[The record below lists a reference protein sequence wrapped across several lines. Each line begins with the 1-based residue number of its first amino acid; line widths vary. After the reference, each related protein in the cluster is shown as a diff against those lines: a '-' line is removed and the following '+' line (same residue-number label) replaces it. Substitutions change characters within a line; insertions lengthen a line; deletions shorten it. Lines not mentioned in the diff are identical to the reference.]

1 MKIEILT
8 ENLDFVLENI
18 FETEID
24 SIEIGTSKDTT
35 NDSELVLLQGNEE
48 NLLGIPT
55 CVLLLKLG
63 AVKLGANTTAVICS
77 LVAATLFEATK
88 EAGKVVFNIN
98 KKKVERD
105 KELLKEAIREVLEE
119 QKD

>member
-1 MKIEILT
+1 MKIEILS
-8 ENLDFVLENI
+8 EDLDGILENI
-18 FETEID
+18 FEAKID
-24 SIEIGTSKDTT
+24 EVEIGTSIKPSDE
-35 NDSELVLLQGNEE
+35 SELILLQGNEE

-63 AVKLGANTTAVICS
+63 GVKLGANTTAVVCS
-77 LVAATLFEATK
+77 IVAAVLFEATK

-105 KELLKEAIREVLEE
+105 KELLKEAVREVLEE
-119 QKD
+119 Q